1 MIRTLEEET
10 GSCKNISGN
19 EEHRDTTTAGR
30 TQKAERSQCKIRSR
44 QNQRERLRT
53 GKNFGE
59 DDTDVEEAGSEESL
73 KDRELNLRR
82 QA

>member
-1 MIRTLEEET
+1 MIKALEEET
-10 GSCKNISGN
+10 GSCKNISGS
-19 EEHRDTTTAGR
+19 EENRDQQHLEELKELKEANA
-30 TQKAERSQCKIRSR
+30 KAEGDKIRE
-44 QNQRERLRT
+44 NDLERRKTL
-53 GKNFGE
+53 GE